1 MVKLWSFTSATLG
14 CRCFPHIIM
23 VSALIS
29 LAAISLSTH
38 FSVYLCIDLSSS
50 WDCTMPC
57 NTHVFCIFESHFP
70 SFENAFHTAWPNSF
84 FFFKTLN
91 FWERLNC
98 FLAQS
103 KRVILSAR
111 ALAPLWREIWYF
123 VNCMPFSPLMLLEKL
138 LLFFISLHLT
148 IKNNIWIVYPLH
160 PRWSSS
166 SQRVKVV
173 HTLRES
179 CSRAP
184 PYLFAMRREY
194 GSTKR
199 VCQRHACSA
208 VCLRAAGRPA

>member
-84 FFFKTLN
+84 FFFQN
-91 FWERLNC
+91 ME
-98 FLAQS
+98 FLGAVKLFLSS

-111 ALAPLWREIWYF
+111 ALAPLWREIHYF

-138 LLFFISLHLT
+138 LFFFYQFAF
-148 IKNNIWIVYPLH
+148 NNKKQYLNSVPFASPLIQLK
-160 PRWSSS
+160 SAG
-166 SQRVKVV
+166 
-173 HTLRES
+173 EG
-179 CSRAP
+179 RA
-184 PYLFAMRREY
+184 
-194 GSTKR
+194 
-199 VCQRHACSA
+199 HAERI
-208 VCLRAAGRPA
+208 LL

>member
-1 MVKLWSFTSATLG
+1 MYFAFLKAI
-14 CRCFPHIIM
+14 FPLLRM
-23 VSALIS
+23 
-29 LAAISLSTH
+29 LSTQH
-38 FSVYLCIDLSSS
+38 GLIL
-50 WDCTMPC
+50 
-57 NTHVFCIFESHFP
+57 
-70 SFENAFHTAWPNSF
+70 F

-160 PRWSSS
+160 PRWFSGWRSCTRWENPALELLPICL
-166 SQRVKVV
+166 QWGGNMAPQN
-173 HTLRES
+173 ES
-179 CSRAP
+179 AKDMHAQLSAWELLVGLP
-184 PYLFAMRREY
+184 NT
-194 GSTKR
+194 GSERFTM
-199 VCQRHACSA
+199 CWA
-208 VCLRAAGRPA
+208 